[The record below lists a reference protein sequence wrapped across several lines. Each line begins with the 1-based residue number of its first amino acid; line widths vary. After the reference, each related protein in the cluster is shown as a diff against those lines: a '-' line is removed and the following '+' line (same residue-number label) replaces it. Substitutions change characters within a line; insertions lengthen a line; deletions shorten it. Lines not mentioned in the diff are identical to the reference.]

1 VTVVLE
7 APRHIDPSDSR
18 VGLTEALRE
27 VMARLADSSAS
38 SVAFA
43 EARDLVTRAAE
54 VLSAEPGGRGY
65 EWAEASVAD
74 PGVASFL
81 DFSPLVGALNPLAP
95 PMAVRIDDDG
105 VVGEVVFGRPYE
117 GPPGCVHGGFIAAA
131 FDEVLGFAQQLSG
144 NAGMTGR
151 LSVSYRSPTPL
162 GEPVR
167 FRARLDRVEGRKIFV
182 TATLHHGSTLCAEAE
197 GLFVSMSNELF
208 ARLIRRRDPSEH

>member
-1 VTVVLE
+1 VIE
-7 APRHIDPSDSR
+7 APREIDPADSR
-18 VGLTEALRE
+18 VGLTAALRE

-38 SVAFA
+38 SDAFA
-43 EARDLVTRAAE
+43 TARDLVARAAE

-65 EWAEASVAD
+65 EWAEAAVAD

-95 PMAVRIDDDG
+95 PMAVRVEDGG
-105 VVGEVVFGRPYE
+105 VVGEAVFGRPYE

-162 GEPVR
+162 GRPVR
-167 FRARLDRVEGRKIFV
+167 FRATLDRVEGRKIFV
-182 TATLHHGSTLCAEAE
+182 RATLHHESTLCAEAE
-197 GLFVSMSNELF
+197 GLFVSMSGGVFEQLM
-208 ARLIRRRDPSEH
+208 RRRDQVAD

>member
-1 VTVVLE
+1 VIE
-7 APRHIDPSDSR
+7 APRQIDPADSR
-18 VGLTEALRE
+18 VGLTAALRE

-38 SVAFA
+38 SDAFA
-43 EARDLVTRAAE
+43 TARDLVARAAE

-65 EWAEASVAD
+65 EWAEAAVAD

-95 PMAVRIDDDG
+95 PMAVRVEDGG
-105 VVGEVVFGRPYE
+105 VVGEAVFGRPYE

-162 GEPVR
+162 GRPVR
-167 FRARLDRVEGRKIFV
+167 FRATLDRVEGRKIFV
-182 TATLHHGSTLCAEAE
+182 RATLHHESTLCAEAE
-197 GLFVSMSNELF
+197 GLFVSMSGGVFEQLM
-208 ARLIRRRDPSEH
+208 RRRDQVAD